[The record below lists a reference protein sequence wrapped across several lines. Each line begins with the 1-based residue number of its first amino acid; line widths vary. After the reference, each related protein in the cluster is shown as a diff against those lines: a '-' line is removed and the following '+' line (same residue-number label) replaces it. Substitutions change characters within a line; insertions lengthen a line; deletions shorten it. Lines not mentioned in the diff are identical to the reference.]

1 MAPQARAKL
10 PPELGGL
17 TRKDMET
24 VIYQAN
30 LGRENAQIAQL
41 APDNAAATIMVT
53 PKTGPNDDD
62 TKTLV
67 TREARGW
74 DGVLNRDG
82 DAVPFS
88 GDALQRFLRIPG
100 MTNMVWVAYA
110 SHAGVQAKNSERSS
124 V

>member
-1 MAPQARAKL
+1 MTVLIEVDDVVRVPVEGQLVDKSGQRVDFSFKIDMRRLTQDEFDA
-10 PPELGGL
+10 ELSNPG
-17 TRKDMET
+17 
-24 VIYQAN
+24 I
-30 LGRENAQIAQL
+30 
-41 APDNAAATIMVT
+41 
-53 PKTGPNDDD
+53 D

-67 TREARGW
+67 TREACGW

-88 GDALQRFLRIPG
+88 AEALQRFLRIPG

>member
-1 MAPQARAKL
+1 MSVLIEVDDVVRVPVEGQLVDKSGQRVEFSFKIDMRRL
-10 PPELGGL
+10 TQDEFDKELQNPG
-17 TRKDMET
+17 
-24 VIYQAN
+24 I
-30 LGRENAQIAQL
+30 
-41 APDNAAATIMVT
+41 
-53 PKTGPNDDD
+53 D

-74 DGVLNRDG
+74 DEVLTREGVS
-82 DAVPFS
+82 VPFS
-88 GDALQRFLRIPG
+88 DEALQRFLRIPG